1 MATAAR
7 RMRGTRPKRRLALII
22 KYLGRGERCSTGAAL
37 LADESGAPSGI
48 SWATSQTSATP
59 GTPRPYTC
67 PRRSPKKSRRSW
79 LCTRAE
85 DAAFLVRAAAARP
98 PGERCKL
105 HRKTSGARG
114 LRRNPFALPARAT
127 MHKSCLGQA
136 MRCSSAGALMQA
148 GSLVRPSI
156 NPATRTADSSWL
168 QQFPDGS
175 PAQRSM
181 TSACGPTPAA
191 ATGNSARLDG
201 QTAAHREPRLLGT
214 MNRRRR
220 SFRTGVYL

>member
-1 MATAAR
+1 METAAR
-7 RMRGTRPKRRLALII
+7 RMRGTRPKRRLDLIT

-48 SWATSQTSATP
+48 SSAISQTQVMRAI
-59 GTPRPYTC
+59 PRPYTC

-79 LCTRAE
+79 SCTRAE

-136 MRCSSAGALMQA
+136 MRCSSAAALTQA
-148 GSLVRPSI
+148 GSLVRSI

-181 TSACGPTPAA
+181 TSACTPITAAVTGP
-191 ATGNSARLDG
+191 SARFVG
-201 QTAAHREPRLLGT
+201 QTGAHREPRLLGT

-220 SFRTGVYL
+220 SFRTGGCL

>member
-1 MATAAR
+1 MPRGAGTSVMAVR
-7 RMRGTRPKRRLALII
+7 RTRGTRPKRRLDLII

-48 SWATSQTSATP
+48 SSAISQTQVMRAI
-59 GTPRPYTC
+59 PRPYTC

-114 LRRNPFALPARAT
+114 LRRDPFALPARAT

-136 MRCSSAGALMQA
+136 MRCSSAAALMQA

-156 NPATRTADSSWL
+156 NPATRTADSSWPRR
-168 QQFPDGS
+168 PDDS
-175 PAQRSM
+175 DADPR
-181 TSACGPTPAA
+181 
-191 ATGNSARLDG
+191 ATGAG
-201 QTAAHREPRLLGT
+201 K
-214 MNRRRR
+214 RR
-220 SFRTGVYL
+220 YQP